1 MKKIILSL
9 VLAVL
14 LIPMAAQAF
23 QHIGNNRYKA
33 IQIMNNY
40 CSRHNN
46 CSVGCN
52 ETTYTNNGMGYT
64 IYTSG
69 DFVLTVPFN
78 APDDFIITKTL
89 FSTQLQ
95 HQLVFML
102 KRNGFSNASTMNLT
116 TAFVSYITQQPN
128 KKGFFYLANKFN
140 SIVFKSN
147 TKLFNKNILNTIQGL
162 TDMVSS
168 GDLKDFN
175 ELVNLFVKHFI
186 KINK

>member
-1 MKKIILSL
+1 MKKISILI
-9 VLAVL
+9 A
-14 LIPMAAQAF
+14 LILILGFASQSFASY
-23 QHIGNNRYKA
+23 HYNNRYKA

-52 ETTYTNNGMGYT
+52 ETTYTNNGVGYT

-95 HQLVFML
+95 NQLVFML
-102 KRNGFSNASTMNLT
+102 KQNGFSNASTMNLT
-116 TAFVSYITQQPN
+116 TAFVLYITQQPN

-147 TKLFNKNILNTIQGL
+147 TKLFNKNILSTIQGL
-162 TDMVSS
+162 TNMVAT